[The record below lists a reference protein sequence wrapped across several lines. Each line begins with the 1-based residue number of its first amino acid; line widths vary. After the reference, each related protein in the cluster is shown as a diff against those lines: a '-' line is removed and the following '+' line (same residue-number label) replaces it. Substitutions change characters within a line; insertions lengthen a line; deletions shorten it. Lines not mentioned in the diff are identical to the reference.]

1 MRKLMVVPVLVLFAV
16 AVAAQ
21 EAPKPAA
28 PPVHEI
34 KMSAKK
40 YEYTPGEIHVKQ
52 GEHVRLLIT
61 ATDRKHGFEIKDLG
75 IKTDLEK
82 GEETV
87 VEFTADKPGTYEF
100 RCSNFCGFGHRRMKG
115 MLVVEPAQTP
125 SAKN

>member
-1 MRKLMVVPVLVLFAV
+1 MRKLIVVGVLALFTL

-21 EAPKPAA
+21 EAPQPAA
-28 PPVHEI
+28 PSVHEI

-40 YEYTPGEIHVKQ
+40 YEYTPGEIRVKQ

-75 IKTDLEK
+75 VKTDLEK
-82 GEETV
+82 GAETM

-100 RCSNFCGFGHRRMKG
+100 KCSNFCGFGHRRMKG
-115 MLVVEPAQTP
+115 TLVVEPAQTP
-125 SAKN
+125 AAKN

>member
-1 MRKLMVVPVLVLFAV
+1 MRKLIVVGVLALFTL

-21 EAPKPAA
+21 EAPQPAA
-28 PPVHEI
+28 APVHEI

-40 YEYTPGEIHVKQ
+40 YEYTPGEIRVKQ

-75 IKTDLEK
+75 VKTDLEK
-82 GEETV
+82 GAETM

-100 RCSNFCGFGHRRMKG
+100 KCSNFCGFGHRRMKG
-115 MLVVEPAQTP
+115 TLVVEPAQTP
-125 SAKN
+125 AAKN

>member
-1 MRKLMVVPVLVLFAV
+1 MRKRVAVPVVVLFAV

-40 YEYTPGEIHVKQ
+40 YEYTPGEIRVKQ

-75 IKTDLEK
+75 VKTDLK
-82 GEETV
+82 KAQETV

-100 RCSNFCGFGHRRMKG
+100 RCSNFCGFGHRGMKG
-115 MLVVEPAQTP
+115 TLVVEPAQAP
-125 SAKN
+125 PAKN